1 MKTILK
7 LLLCFACVLSLSA
20 CQKQEENNINNETNN
35 ESNNENNNVVVEPK
49 KTSITLSFAGDV
61 TLGNY
66 VGQGYSGSFN
76 HEYVKQN
83 KDASYFLKNVKS
95 VFENDDLT
103 IVNLEGPLT
112 TNTSYKEKTFSMCG
126 LPEYV
131 NILLEG
137 SVEVV
142 SLANNHTSDRQ
153 QKGLDDTRD
162 VLTKNGID
170 HFGYAYTHIE
180 DVKGIKVGF
189 AGFYF
194 PSSYTKE
201 MDNIVQRLN
210 QEADIVIAYF
220 HWGIEGDRT
229 PSTGQRNIAKDCID
243 NGVDLVIGAH
253 PHVLQKTETY
263 KGKKI
268 IYSLG
273 NFCFGGN
280 KNPSDKDTA
289 IYQHTFNFED
299 NVLVSESNKF
309 IPCRISST
317 TSRNN
322 YQPTIVEGDAA
333 TRVLNKLKEIE

>member
-7 LLLCFACVLSLSA
+7 LMLCFACVLSLSA
-20 CQKQEENNINNETNN
+20 CQKQQENNNNETNN
-35 ESNNENNNVVVEPK
+35 ENKDPVIVEPK

-76 HEYVKQN
+76 HEYEKQG

-112 TNTSYKEKTFSMCG
+112 TYKSYKEKTFSMCG

-137 SVEVV
+137 DVEVV
-142 SLANNHTSDRQ
+142 SLANNHTSDRHQ
-153 QKGLDDTRD
+153 QGLDDTRSILD
-162 VLTKNGID
+162 NNGIK
-170 HFGYAYTHIE
+170 HFGYAYTHVE

-189 AGFYF
+189 AGIYF
-194 PSSYTKE
+194 PNTYTKE
-201 MDNIVQRLN
+201 MDDLIQKLN
-210 QEADIVIAYF
+210 GEADIVIVYF

-229 PSTGQRNIAKDCID
+229 PGSGQRDIAKACID

-299 NVLVSESNKF
+299 KDLVSESNKF

-333 TRVLNKLKEIE
+333 TRVLNKLKEIQ

>member
-1 MKTILK
+1 MKKVLK
-7 LLLCFACVLSLSA
+7 LMLCLACVLSLTA
-20 CQKQEENNINNETNN
+20 CQKEMENKDNNTNN
-35 ESNNENNNVVVEPK
+35 ENQDPVVVEPV

-76 HEYVKQN
+76 HEYEKQGG
-83 KDASYFLKNVKS
+83 DASYFLKNVKS

-112 TNTSYKEKTFSMCG
+112 TYSSYKEKTFSMCG
-126 LPEYV
+126 KPEYV
-131 NILLEG
+131 DILLEG
-137 SVEVV
+137 DIEVV
-142 SLANNHTSDRQ
+142 SLANNHTSDRHQ
-153 QKGLDDTRD
+153 QGLDDTRE
-162 VLTKNGID
+162 VLTENGIQ

-189 AGFYF
+189 AGIYF
-194 PSSYTKE
+194 PNSYTEE
-201 MDNIVQRLN
+201 MNTLIQQLN
-210 QEADIVIAYF
+210 NEADIVIVYF

-229 PSTGQRNIAKDCID
+229 PTDGQRDIAKECID

-280 KNPSDKDTA
+280 KNPSDKDSA

-299 NVLVSESNKF
+299 KELVSESDEF

-322 YQPTIVEGDAA
+322 YQPTIVEGEAA

>member
-1 MKTILK
+1 MKK
-7 LLLCFACVLSLSA
+7 LFKIMLCFACVLSLSA
-20 CQKQEENNINNETNN
+20 CKNEEENNNNTNN
-35 ESNNENNNVVVEPK
+35 ENQDPIVVEPV

-76 HEYVKQN
+76 HEYEKQGG
-83 KDASYFLKNVKS
+83 DASYFLKNVKS

-112 TNTSYKEKTFSMCG
+112 TYSSYKEKTFSMCG
-126 LPEYV
+126 KPEYV
-131 NILLEG
+131 DILLEG
-137 SVEVV
+137 DIEVV
-142 SLANNHTSDRQ
+142 SLANNHTSDRHQ
-153 QKGLDDTRD
+153 QGLDDTRD
-162 VLTKNGID
+162 VLTENGIK
-170 HFGYAYTHIE
+170 HFGYAYTHVE

-189 AGFYF
+189 AGIYF
-194 PSSYTKE
+194 PNSYTEE
-201 MDNIVQRLN
+201 MNTLIQQLN
-210 QEADIVIAYF
+210 NEADIVIVYF

-229 PSTGQRNIAKDCID
+229 PTGGQRDIAKECID

-299 NVLVSESNKF
+299 KELVSESNEF

-322 YQPTIVEGDAA
+322 YQPTIVEGEAA

>member
-1 MKTILK
+1 MKKIVKVALVV
-7 LLLCFACVLSLSA
+7 CCVLALVG
-20 CQKQEENNINNETNN
+20 CQKQENNVNNEDIADNIDTAP
-35 ESNNENNNVVVEPK
+35 EVVEPV

-76 HEYVKQN
+76 HEYKKQDG
-83 KDASYFLKNVKS
+83 DASYFFKNVKS
-95 VFENDDLT
+95 IFEKDDLT

-112 TNTSYKEKTFSMCG
+112 NNKSYKEKTFSMCG
-126 LPEYV
+126 DPEYV
-131 NILLEG
+131 DILVEG
-137 SVEVV
+137 DIEVV
-142 SLANNHTSDRQ
+142 SLANNHTSDRYQ
-153 QKGLDDTRD
+153 QGLDDTRY
-162 VLTKNGID
+162 VLTQNGID
-170 HFGYAYTHIE
+170 HFGYAYTHVE

-189 AGFYF
+189 AGLYF
-194 PSSYTKE
+194 PNSYTSE
-201 MDNIVQRLN
+201 MNDIIQKLN
-210 QEADIVIAYF
+210 QEADIVVVYF

-229 PSTGQRNIAKDCID
+229 PTSGQRKIAKKCID

-280 KNPSDKDTA
+280 KNPSDKDTV

-299 NVLVSESNKF
+299 KELVSESNEF

-333 TRVLNKLKEIE
+333 DRVLNKLKEMN

>member
-1 MKTILK
+1 M
-7 LLLCFACVLSLSA
+7 
-20 CQKQEENNINNETNN
+20 
-35 ESNNENNNVVVEPK
+35 
-49 KTSITLSFAGDV
+49 
-61 TLGNY
+61 
-66 VGQGYSGSFN
+66 
-76 HEYVKQN
+76 
-83 KDASYFLKNVKS
+83 
-95 VFENDDLT
+95 FENDDLT

-112 TNTSYKEKTFSMCG
+112 THSSYKEKTFSMCG
-126 LPEYV
+126 KPEYV

-137 SVEVV
+137 DIEVV
-142 SLANNHTSDRQ
+142 SLANNHTSDRHQ
-153 QKGLDDTRD
+153 QGLDDTRYI
-162 VLTKNGID
+162 LENNGIK
-170 HFGYAYTHIE
+170 HFGYTYTHVE

-189 AGFYF
+189 AGIYF
-194 PSSYTKE
+194 PNSYTQE
-201 MDNIVQRLN
+201 MDNLIQKLN
-210 QEADIVIAYF
+210 QEADIVIVYF

-229 PSTGQRNIAKDCID
+229 PSSGQREIAKACID

-299 NVLVSESNKF
+299 NVLVSESNEF

-333 TRVLNKLKEIE
+333 ERVLNKLKEI